1 MEQIVSEKPYI
12 EETTD
17 ESIYYQRLSDG
28 IPYQPSFRLIDL
40 FCGAGGFSLGFS
52 PLFGH
57 HFQHV
62 WMNDIEPAA
71 VKTYRCNFESTG
83 GHEDILK
90 VAEHPEDIPTAD
102 VVIGGPPCQGFSLLN
117 KNRENDPRKQL
128 WRPFMEIVRIS
139 HASVFVMENVP
150 QLLGSEEY
158 NRIKTLAQDRGFLVT
173 SAKLCA
179 ADYGVPQTRWRAFI
193 IGCNFEDP
201 KQFFPPR
208 KTHFDP
214 AKGNPK
220 SNLFDDE
227 YIEKPAPWRTVHDVI
242 SDLPGP
248 LPSYCAEMSPPLDL
262 HFGRNPTPLSQKR
275 YRVVCKEGM
284 NRFDLQR
291 LAPELTPSCW
301 IKKPAAARISS
312 DAYGG
317 TARRSPFARN
327 FSSPKKDAIC
337 IHLNIVPS
345 PTGRRRVCN
354 PSPTPSA
361 SLERNWKSRVRLEM
375 QCLPSWRRES
385 RIPYMRCL
393 CQMYP
398 NITLK

>member
-12 EETTD
+12 EEATD

-62 WMNDIEPAA
+62 WMNDIDPAA
-71 VKTYRCNFESTG
+71 VKTYRSNFESIG

-158 NRIKTLAQDRGFLVT
+158 NRIKTLAQDMGFLVT

-193 IGCNFEDP
+193 IGCLFADP
-201 KQFFPPR
+201 KLFFPPR
-208 KTHFDP
+208 KTHYDSR
-214 AKGNPK
+214 KGNPK

-227 YIEKPAPWRTVHDVI
+227 YIMNPKPWRTVYDAI
-242 SDLPGP
+242 SDLPAP
-248 LPSYCAEMSPPLDL
+248 LPANNGDAAPPLDL
-262 HFGRNPTPLSQKR
+262 HYGRNPTPLSLKR
-275 YRVVCKEGM
+275 YQIVGREGM

-291 LAPELTPSCW
+291 LAPDLTPSCW
-301 IKKPAAARISS
+301 IKKTSGGTDLFGRLWWDRPAFTIRTEFFKPEKGRYLHPSQHRPITHREAARLQSFPDSFRFQGTKLEIARQIGNAVPPILAARIADSVY
-312 DAYGG
+312 ALL
-317 TARRSPFARN
+317 
-327 FSSPKKDAIC
+327 I
-337 IHLNIVPS
+337 
-345 PTGRRRVCN
+345 
-354 PSPTPSA
+354 
-361 SLERNWKSRVRLEM
+361 SRV
-375 QCLPSWRRES
+375 SGDTAS
-385 RIPYMRCL
+385 
-393 CQMYP
+393 
-398 NITLK
+398 